1 MRKTDK
7 KIENKLRNALIEVCD
22 FSLENIKGYQWI
34 THKVNFNAF
43 PDSLYIECA
52 FVSQQAIEDL
62 SKSKQGKLLNQIIIQ
77 KLTNAGIILKKAEK
91 QINYI
96 VS

>member
-7 KIENKLRNALIEVCD
+7 KIESKLRNALIEVCD
-22 FSLENIKGYQWI
+22 FS
-34 THKVNFNAF
+34 H
-43 PDSLYIECA
+43 IECA
-52 FVSQQAIEDL
+52 FVSLQAIEDL